1 MEMESPEV
9 HINLS
14 TLYQQNI
21 SLSET
26 WLKSSNIS
34 VSISSVYISSAS
46 LTKKKKFPLVPQ
58 HTNANT
64 PLLIIWSFDQIEQ
77 YV

>member
-9 HINLS
+9 RINLS

-26 WLKSSNIS
+26 WLKSSNNIQFLL
-34 VSISSVYISSAS
+34 V
-46 LTKKKKFPLVPQ
+46 LLLQQRKKKFLLVPQ